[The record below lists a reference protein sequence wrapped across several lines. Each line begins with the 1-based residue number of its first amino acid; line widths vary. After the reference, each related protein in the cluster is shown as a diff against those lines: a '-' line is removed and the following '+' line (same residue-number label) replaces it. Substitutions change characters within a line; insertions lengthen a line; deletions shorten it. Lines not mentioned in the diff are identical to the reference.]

1 MCRSFGFLDVKGC
14 LKGVFGLK
22 ASVQKHG
29 LFPCFSEVTFLTFGR
44 QGLGALI
51 LGHVDGGFFLD

>member
-1 MCRSFGFLDVKGC
+1 MSHNFGFVDVKGC

-29 LFPCFSEVTFLTFGR
+29 LFPWFSEVAFLTVGR
-44 QGLGALI
+44 QGLGALV
-51 LGHVDGGFFLD
+51 LGHVDGGLFLD